1 MGKLGET
8 ILSSPPLKPAYY
20 RRFIDDIFMI
30 WQHSEKDL
38 QDFIT
43 HMNKANHSIQFTHE
57 KSQTDKVFLDVLA
70 YKIATSHNEE
80 NEVTLNVETHI
91 KPTNKQLYVRN
102 DSYHP
107 PGT

>member
-1 MGKLGET
+1 MGKLEET

-20 RRFIDDIFMI
+20 RHFIDDIFMI

-43 HMNKANHSIQFTHE
+43 NKANHSIQFTHE
-57 KSQTDKVFLDVLA
+57 KSQTDKVFLNVVA

-80 NEVTLNVETHI
+80 NEVTLNVE
-91 KPTNKQLYVRN
+91 PT
-102 DSYHP
+102 
-107 PGT
+107 